1 MISLTMA
8 EKGLTA
14 GVSPARLVAVE
25 TARGGGGGCCP
36 EMFWAT
42 WGMTPEDVGGFC
54 WTEEV

>member
-1 MISLTMA
+1 MA

-14 GVSPARLVAVE
+14 GVSPARLAAVE